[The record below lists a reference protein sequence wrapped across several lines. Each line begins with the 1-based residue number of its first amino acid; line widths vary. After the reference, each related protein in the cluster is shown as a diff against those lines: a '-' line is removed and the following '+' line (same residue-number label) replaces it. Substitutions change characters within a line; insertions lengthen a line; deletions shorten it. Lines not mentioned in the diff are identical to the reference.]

1 MVGGDDDWTF
11 CRNIAKAFNFGTK
24 ACHQKGRQER
34 TQSSIRQVVE
44 HGSNLVAI
52 ARYDTI

>member
-1 MVGGDDDWTF
+1 MVRSDDDRALS
-11 CRNIAKAFNFGTK
+11 RNIAQASYLGTK
-24 ACHQKGRQER
+24 ASHQKWRQER
-34 TQSSIRQVVE
+34 TQSPVWEVVE

>member
-1 MVGGDDDWTF
+1 MVRSDDDRAF
-11 CRNIAKAFNFGTK
+11 CRNIAQTLHLGTK
-24 ACHQKGRQER
+24 TSHQEWCQER
-34 TQSSIRQVVE
+34 TQSPVWEVVE

>member
-1 MVGGDDDWTF
+1 MVRRDDDRAF
-11 CRNIAKAFNFGTK
+11 CRNIAQASYLGTK
-24 ACHQKGRQER
+24 ASHQKWREER